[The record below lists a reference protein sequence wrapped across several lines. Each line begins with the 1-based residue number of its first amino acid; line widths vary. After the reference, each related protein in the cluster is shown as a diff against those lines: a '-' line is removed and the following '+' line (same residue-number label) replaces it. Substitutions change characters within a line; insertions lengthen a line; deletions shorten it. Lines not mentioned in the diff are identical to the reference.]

1 MTKGLLTLLLA
12 CAGAAHADI
21 WHNGDL
27 TTYNQ
32 GSWGGCVATCD
43 PSFPDPGAVLLD
55 GSFNTVYAGT
65 GGVIVGSASKFT
77 MVFTDATSVRK
88 YMPSIGPFAPLN
100 GSVVNPGTTV
110 SGAFG
115 GEVLGIEFNV
125 DFCDAG
131 LLPGASGLRFGDLIL
146 ANFSTGPV
154 VNQEPFN
161 GLTVRQFLGDV
172 NILLSDGSTIFT
184 IADLGTSL
192 SDLNA
197 SFSNGTASAFAQAHL
212 VAPPSAS
219 AVPEPSSLLLVIGA
233 ALGMGLA
240 ERFRQGRR
248 VEDPG
253 AKNPGVLISVE
264 RR

>member
-1 MTKGLLTLLLA
+1 MTKILFVLLLA
-12 CAGAAHADI
+12 GAAQAGT

-27 TTYNQ
+27 TTYAQ
-32 GSWGGCVATCD
+32 GSWGGCAAACD
-43 PSFPDPGAVLLD
+43 PSFPDPGAVLVT
-55 GSFNTVYAGT
+55 SFNTVYAAT
-65 GGVIVGSASKFT
+65 GGVIVGSPSKFT
-77 MVFTDATSVRK
+77 MVFVDANSVLT

-100 GSVVNPGTTV
+100 GSVVDPLSTA

-125 DFCDAG
+125 DFSDAG

-172 NILLSDGSTIFT
+172 NILLSGGSTIFT

-197 SFSNGTASAFAQAHL
+197 SFSNGTASAFAQDHL
-212 VAPPSAS
+212 VAPAS
-219 AVPEPSSLLLVIGA
+219 AVPEPSSLLLVIAA

-248 VEDPG
+248 AGPPG
-253 AKNPGVLISVE
+253 QNPGE
-264 RR
+264 FRHEE

>member
-1 MTKGLLTLLLA
+1 MTKILLLLL
-12 CAGAAHADI
+12 AGAAHADI

-32 GSWGGCVATCD
+32 GSWGGCAATCD

-55 GSFNTVYAGT
+55 ASFNSLYAAT
-65 GGVIVGSASKFT
+65 GGVIVGSPSKFT
-77 MVFTDATSVRK
+77 MVFTDASSVLK

-100 GSVVNPGTTV
+100 GSVVDPLSTV

-115 GEVLGIEFNV
+115 GEVLGLEFNV
-125 DFCDAG
+125 DFSDAG

-146 ANFSTGPV
+146 ANFSAGPV

-184 IADLGTSL
+184 IADLGTSV
-192 SDLNA
+192 SDLNG
-197 SFSNGTASAFAQAHL
+197 SFSNGTPSAFAQDHL
-212 VAPPSAS
+212 VAPPSATT
-219 AVPEPSSLLLVIGA
+219 VPEPSSFLLLIAGA
-233 ALGMGLA
+233 LTMGLTA
-240 ERFRQGRR
+240 RFRQRRLAGPPGRQKS
-248 VEDPG
+248 E
-253 AKNPGVLISVE
+253 
-264 RR
+264 

>member
-1 MTKGLLTLLLA
+1 MTKILFVLLLA
-12 CAGAAHADI
+12 GAAQADT

-27 TTYNQ
+27 TTYTQ
-32 GSWGGCVATCD
+32 GNWGGCVANCD

-65 GGVIVGSASKFT
+65 GGVIVGSDSKFT
-77 MVFTDATSVRK
+77 MAFTDANSVLK
-88 YMPSIGPFAPLN
+88 YMPSIGQFAPLN
-100 GSVVNPGTTV
+100 GSVIDPLSTV

-115 GEVLGIEFNV
+115 GEVLGLEFNV
-125 DFCDAG
+125 DFSDAG

-146 ANFSTGPV
+146 TNFSTGPV

-192 SDLNA
+192 GDLNA
-197 SFSNGTASAFAQAHL
+197 SFSNGNASAFAQAHL
-212 VAPPSAS
+212 VVPAS
-219 AVPEPSSLLLVIGA
+219 AVPEPSSLLLVIA
-233 ALGMGLA
+233 VALGMGLG
-240 ERFRQGRR
+240 ERFRQGRLAGP
-248 VEDPG
+248 PG
-253 AKNPGVLISVE
+253 RQKSD
-264 RR
+264 